1 MIFIQLPTHTQHPAL
16 LCSSLLLLREDVG
29 CFLTFQCTPLPHKH
43 SLARAQISVCS
54 LSFRAGGLGEGF
66 SPDFMPPLE
75 SQPPMAPVVPVWEIL
90 ALFERLTPV
99 SARRGEQSL
108 SSHAEEKK
116 MFSNAAAEHANL
128 LSRSV
133 QHQMK
138 KKNYSQEPVCIIEC
152 NNVISM
158 QFTKRIDVSVVL
170 KRAAYL

>member
-1 MIFIQLPTHTQHPAL
+1 
-16 LCSSLLLLREDVG
+16 
-29 CFLTFQCTPLPHKH
+29 
-43 SLARAQISVCS
+43 
-54 LSFRAGGLGEGF
+54 
-66 SPDFMPPLE
+66 
-75 SQPPMAPVVPVWEIL
+75 
-90 ALFERLTPV
+90 
-99 SARRGEQSL
+99 
-108 SSHAEEKK
+108 

-138 KKNYSQEPVCIIEC
+138 KIKNSQEPVCIIEC